1 MAMPAQN
8 PSTSKQDYETPDDF
22 VAAVVRRFGPIDVD
36 LACHAHTSKGAIGI
50 TPEEDSLGVA
60 WCQWYDDTLW
70 LNPEFNNIPVW
81 AEKCAEEA
89 RFMRRGRILLLT
101 PASIGTNWFAKHV
114 LGKAMVL
121 ALSPRL
127 TFKGEKSP
135 YPKDLMLSCYAP
147 GLHGFDQ
154 WRWRD

>member
-1 MAMPAQN
+1 MTMPVQKPGSSFQA
-8 PSTSKQDYETPDDF
+8 YETPEDF
-22 VAAVVRRFGPIDVD
+22 VAAIVRRFGPIDVD

-50 TPEEDSLGVA
+50 TPEEDSLSVA

-101 PASIGTNWFAKHV
+101 PASIGTNWFRDHV
-114 LGKAMVL
+114 NRKAMVL
-121 ALSPRL
+121 GLSPRL
-127 TFKGEKSP
+127 TFKGEKDP
-135 YPKDLMLSCYAP
+135 YPKDLMLSVYGQAYS
-147 GLHGFDQ
+147 GFDT
-154 WRWRD
+154 WSWK

>member
-50 TPEEDSLGVA
+50 TPEEDSLSVA

-70 LNPEFNNIPVW
+70 LNPEFNNISVW

-89 RFMRRGRILLLT
+89 RFMRRGRLLLLT
-101 PASIGTNWFAKHV
+101 PPH
-114 LGKAMVL
+114 
-121 ALSPRL
+121 
-127 TFKGEKSP
+127 
-135 YPKDLMLSCYAP
+135 SC
-147 GLHGFDQ
+147 
-154 WRWRD
+154 